1 MIYDKAIPFVM
12 SSVLPNTILTGI
24 GLKTLITKRMLV
36 LKTVKVEKTKKNNSM
51 DCILIIQLF
60 CFQGFLLLGFAK
72 VLSSLEKV
80 YVLLFLHSCFP

>member
-1 MIYDKAIPFVM
+1 MMYDKAIPFVM
-12 SSVLPNTILTGI
+12 SSFFPIDNLVGIVLII
-24 GLKTLITKRMLV
+24 LITKRMLV
-36 LKTVKVEKTKKNNSM
+36 LKTIKVEKTKMNNSM

-60 CFQGFLLLGFAK
+60 CFQGFLLLRFAK